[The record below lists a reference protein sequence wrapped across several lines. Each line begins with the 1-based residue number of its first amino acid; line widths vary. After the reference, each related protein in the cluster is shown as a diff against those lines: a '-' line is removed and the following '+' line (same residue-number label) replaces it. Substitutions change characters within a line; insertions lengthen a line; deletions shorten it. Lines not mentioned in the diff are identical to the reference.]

1 MVIAAQTTNETV
13 SLSRYY
19 PAPREQVFKAW
30 TDPQALVLWFGPH
43 SHKCKIEKLDV
54 RVGGEYQIRLIPIST
69 DTECSGEPGLDSVCA
84 GTFIEVIAPQKL
96 VMTFTW
102 IENGGDIGETLLSIE
117 LFEKRGGTELQ
128 LTHERIPTE
137 EMRQAHTGGW
147 QGTLECLE
155 EYLQH

>member
-1 MVIAAQTTNETV
+1 MAIAAQTTSETV

-19 PAPREQVFKAW
+19 PASREQVFKAW

-102 IENGGDIGETLLSIE
+102 IENGGDIGETLLTIE
-117 LFEKRGGTELQ
+117 LFEKRGGTELH
-128 LTHERIPTE
+128 LIHERIPTE